1 MVNAISRRIFLGGLV
16 VPALIRTGYAQSAE
30 PIKIGAILSS
40 TGPGAGVGI
49 PQRNGVQ
56 LAIKTINANGGI
68 KGRPLQLILED
79 DGSNPDT
86 AVTKANNLIF
96 TQQVKAIVGPT
107 LTASTLSV
115 GGVADPVRMPVMPFT
130 GLGLEM
136 EKQRRSVFHMLPSQD
151 LNARAL
157 LDYVTKEMKTKKVG
171 VLHDSAYGNI
181 VMAKL
186 REVNASYGVDFVATE
201 KWEVGATD
209 VTTQA
214 AKIKAAAPDVVFV
227 IGNSA
232 TPFRNARQIRL
243 NVPLMS
249 ALGTASYEYVRAMGD
264 AADNIIF
271 AEFLVAEDPLPHQA
285 AFVEAFRKEYTTLPK
300 TMEASGWDAVN
311 AVATAIG
318 KAGPN
323 ATPAE
328 IGEALRGPFQGAM
341 APFDFSAPDLT
352 GLTLGSYT
360 FSKLDKGK
368 FTRLPFIAGR

>member
-1 MVNAISRRIFLGGLV
+1 MIDGLSRRVFVAGLLL
-16 VPALIRTGYAQSAE
+16 PALGRSGFAQGAQ

-86 AVTKANNLIF
+86 AVTKANSLIF
-96 TQQVKAIVGPT
+96 SHQVKAIVGPT

-115 GGVADPVRMPVMPFT
+115 GGVADPIKVPVMPFT
-130 GLGLEM
+130 GLGLEL

-157 LDYVTKEMKTKKVG
+157 LEYVTKEMKTKKVG

-181 VMAKL
+181 VMTKL
-186 REVNASYGVDFVATE
+186 REVNAAYGVDFVATE

-271 AEFLVAEDPLPHQA
+271 AEFLVAEDPLPHQR
-285 AFVEAFRKEYTTLPK
+285 AFVEAFQKEYATLPK
-300 TMEASGWDAVN
+300 TMEASGWDAVQ
-311 AVATAIG
+311 AVAAAIA
-318 KAGPN
+318 KVGPD
-323 ATPAE
+323 AAPAE
-328 IGEALRGPFQGAM
+328 ISEALRGPFSGAM
-341 APFDFSAPDLT
+341 ASFDFSAADLT
-352 GLTLGSYT
+352 GLTLGSYV

-368 FTRLPFIAGR
+368 FTRLPFVAKA